1 MQALLFFYKV
11 SITFFIMRIETINE
25 KFGVMIRGLLKRRW
39 FAIGAFVLILFA
51 GMVGMK
57 RMVKETS
64 FDAYFIEG
72 DPMLVKT
79 DEFKAH
85 FGNDY
90 FVGVLTECDNIFTKK
105 NLTLLR
111 ELSNELLDSVSY
123 ADKITSLTDIEFMVG
138 DEWGMTIEQIVP
150 DEIPDDG
157 TPEMDEIRRKAYS
170 KPNVTRKLVSKDG
183 RMSWVVLKLRA
194 FPEDSVWHKETDVAP
209 DMQTGEEVDRVLNN
223 PKYAS
228 LNPKGTGMPVV
239 SYEKMEFINEE
250 MSRIMMIAC
259 IICLIVMIVMT
270 KSLRGVVSPFLSVI
284 GGMFITYGIA
294 GYTGMYVDST
304 TTLIPVILG
313 FAVSIAYNIHIF
325 SYFNGR
331 MRIHGERRKAIEET
345 ITEIGWSVCF
355 CGLTTIVSLLSF
367 LVIPIRPMKCVG
379 MICSMTVL
387 FVMLTTLVITP
398 VLLSFGRNRKPR
410 EGFTEDSDTTWS
422 RMMVNLSNWTM
433 NHSRVIVTVFTVICL
448 VLCIG
453 LFKIVPAF
461 DIEQTMGIDVPYVKK
476 VVGVG
481 KSELGSLYS
490 YDLVIDM
497 ADEDA
502 AKQPDNLRRLERLAK
517 VVEGYPLTKRTTS
530 ILDILKDLN
539 QTLNEG
545 DDAFYRIPDTEE
557 EVAQMMVLYE
567 NAGGSEAEYW
577 VDYDYRRLRLMVE
590 ISDFNSAEVE
600 KELNDIDLRAKE
612 IFPGASVTAVGN
624 LPQYNV
630 MMQYLVRGQM
640 QSFLISVLII
650 GIILMI
656 AFQSIRV
663 GLIGLIPNIMPAI
676 FVGGMMG
683 WVGIPLDM
691 MTATIIPMMLGMAVD
706 DTIHFINHSKLEFD
720 RCGKYPLSIN
730 RTFRV
735 VGVAIVTTSIITS
748 AVFGAFV
755 PSPCAMDSHFGWLAI
770 VGIVSALAA
779 DLFVTPILVKR
790 FKVFGNEKNN

>member
-1 MQALLFFYKV
+1 
-11 SITFFIMRIETINE
+11 MRIETINE

-39 FAIGAFVLILFA
+39 FAIGAFVLILFV

-170 KPNVTRKLVSKDG
+170 KPNVARKLVSKDG

-250 MSRIMMIAC
+250 MSRLMMIAC
-259 IICLIVMIVMT
+259 IICLVVMIVMT

-410 EGFTEDSDTTWS
+410 EGFTEDSDTTWTRTMV
-422 RMMVNLSNWTM
+422 RMSNWTM
-433 NHSRVIVTVFTVICL
+433 HNSRIIVTVFTVICL
-448 VLCIG
+448 ILCVG

-461 DIEQTMGIDVPYVKK
+461 DIEQTMGIKVPYVEK

-481 KSELGSLYS
+481 RSEMGSLYS
-490 YDLVIDM
+490 YDLVIDL

-502 AKQPDNLRRLERLAK
+502 AKQPDNLRRLESLAK

-545 DDAFYRIPDTEE
+545 DEAFYRIPDSEE

-640 QSFLISVLII
+640 LSFIISVLII
-650 GIILMI
+650 GVILMI
-656 AFQSIRV
+656 AFQSVKV
-663 GLIGLIPNIMPAI
+663 GLIGLIPNLMPAV
-676 FVGGMMG
+676 FVGGIMG
-683 WVGIPLDM
+683 WAGIPLDM

-706 DTIHFINHSKLEFD
+706 DTIHFINHSKLEYD

-748 AVFGAFV
+748 AVFGAFTT
-755 PSPCAMDSHFGWLAI
+755 SPCAMNFHFGLLAI

-790 FKVFGNEKNN
+790 FKVFGNEINN

>member
-1 MQALLFFYKV
+1 
-11 SITFFIMRIETINE
+11 MRIETINE

-39 FAIGAFVLILFA
+39 FALGAFVLILFV

-57 RMVKETS
+57 KMVKETS

-170 KPNVTRKLVSKDG
+170 KPNVARKLVSKDG

-194 FPEDSVWHKETDVAP
+194 FPEDSVWHKETDIAP

-250 MSRIMMIAC
+250 MSRLMMIAC
-259 IICLIVMIVMT
+259 IICLVVMIVMT

-345 ITEIGWSVCF
+345 ITEIGWSICF
-355 CGLTTIVSLLSF
+355 CGITTIVSLLSF

-387 FVMLTTLVITP
+387 FVMLTTMIITP

-410 EGFTEDSDTTWS
+410 EGFGEESDTTWTRAMV
-422 RMMVNLSNWTM
+422 RMSDWTM
-433 NHSRVIVTVFTVICL
+433 NNSRIIVTVFTVICL

-461 DIEQTMGIDVPYVKK
+461 DIEQTMGIKVPYVEK

-481 KSELGSLYS
+481 RSEMGSLYS
-490 YDLVIDM
+490 YDLVIDL

-502 AKQPDNLRRLERLAK
+502 AKQPDNLRRLESLAK

-545 DDAFYRIPDTEE
+545 DEAFYRIPDSEE
-557 EVAQMMVLYE
+557 EVAQMMMLYE

-600 KELNDIDLRAKE
+600 KELNDIDVCAKE

-640 QSFLISVLII
+640 LSFIISVLII
-650 GIILMI
+650 GVILMI
-656 AFQSIRV
+656 AFQSVKV
-663 GLIGLIPNIMPAI
+663 GLIGLIPNLMPAV
-676 FVGGMMG
+676 FVGGIMG
-683 WVGIPLDM
+683 WAGVPLDM

-706 DTIHFINHSKLEFD
+706 DTIHFINHSKLEYD

-748 AVFGAFV
+748 AVFGAFTT
-755 PSPCAMDSHFGWLAI
+755 SPCAMNFHFGLLAI

-790 FKVFGNEKNN
+790 FKVFGNEINN

>member
-1 MQALLFFYKV
+1 
-11 SITFFIMRIETINE
+11 MRIETINE

-39 FAIGAFVLILFA
+39 FAICAFVLILFA

-170 KPNVTRKLVSKDG
+170 KPNVARKLVSKDG
-183 RMSWVVLKLRA
+183 RMSWVVLKLRT
-194 FPEDSVWHKETDVAP
+194 FPEDSVWHKETDIAP

-250 MSRIMMIAC
+250 MSRLMMIAC
-259 IICLIVMIVMT
+259 IICLVVMIVMT

-410 EGFTEDSDTTWS
+410 EGFTEDSDTTWTRAMV
-422 RMMVNLSNWTM
+422 RMSDWTM
-433 NHSRVIVTVFTVICL
+433 NNSRIIVTVFTVICL

-461 DIEQTMGIDVPYVKK
+461 DIEQTMGIKVPYVEK

-481 KSELGSLYS
+481 RSEMGSLYS
-490 YDLVIDM
+490 YDLVIDL

-502 AKQPDNLRRLERLAK
+502 AKQPDNLRRLESLAK

-600 KELNDIDLRAKE
+600 KELNDINVCAKE

-640 QSFLISVLII
+640 LSFIISVLII
-650 GIILMI
+650 GVILMI
-656 AFQSIRV
+656 AFQSVKV
-663 GLIGLIPNIMPAI
+663 GLIGLIPNLMPAI
-676 FVGGMMG
+676 FVGGIMG
-683 WVGIPLDM
+683 WAGIPLDM

-706 DTIHFINHSKLEFD
+706 DTIHFINHSKLEYD

-748 AVFGAFV
+748 AVFGAFTT
-755 PSPCAMDSHFGWLAI
+755 SPCAMNFHFGLLAI

-790 FKVFGNEKNN
+790 FKVFGNEINN

>member
-1 MQALLFFYKV
+1 
-11 SITFFIMRIETINE
+11 MRIETINE

-39 FAIGAFVLILFA
+39 FALGAFVLILFV

-57 RMVKETS
+57 KMVKETS

-170 KPNVTRKLVSKDG
+170 KPNVARKLVSKDG

-194 FPEDSVWHKETDVAP
+194 FPEDSVWHKETDIAP

-250 MSRIMMIAC
+250 MSRLMMIAC
-259 IICLIVMIVMT
+259 IICLVVMIVMT

-345 ITEIGWSVCF
+345 ITEIGWSICF
-355 CGLTTIVSLLSF
+355 CGITTIVSLLSF

-387 FVMLTTLVITP
+387 FVMLTTMIITP

-410 EGFTEDSDTTWS
+410 EGFGEESDTTWTRAMV
-422 RMMVNLSNWTM
+422 RMSDWTM
-433 NHSRVIVTVFTVICL
+433 NNSRIIVTVFIVICL

-461 DIEQTMGIDVPYVKK
+461 DIEQTMGIKVPYVEK

-481 KSELGSLYS
+481 RSEMGSLYS
-490 YDLVIDM
+490 YDLVIDL

-502 AKQPDNLRRLERLAK
+502 AKQPDNLRRLESLAK

-545 DDAFYRIPDTEE
+545 DEAFYRIPDSEE
-557 EVAQMMVLYE
+557 EVAQMMMLYE

-600 KELNDIDLRAKE
+600 KELNDIDVCAKE
-612 IFPGASVTAVGN
+612 IYPGASVTAVGN

-640 QSFLISVLII
+640 LSFIISVLII
-650 GIILMI
+650 GVILMI
-656 AFQSIRV
+656 AFQSVKV
-663 GLIGLIPNIMPAI
+663 GLIGLIPNLMPAV
-676 FVGGMMG
+676 FVGGIMG
-683 WVGIPLDM
+683 WAGVPLDM

-706 DTIHFINHSKLEFD
+706 DTIHFINHSKLEYD

-748 AVFGAFV
+748 AVFGAFTT
-755 PSPCAMDSHFGWLAI
+755 SPCAMNFHFGLLAI

-790 FKVFGNEKNN
+790 FKVFGNEINN

>member
-1 MQALLFFYKV
+1 
-11 SITFFIMRIETINE
+11 MRIETINE

-39 FAIGAFVLILFA
+39 FALGAFVLILFV

-57 RMVKETS
+57 KMVKETS

-170 KPNVTRKLVSKDG
+170 KPNVARKLVSKDG

-250 MSRIMMIAC
+250 MSRLMMIAC
-259 IICLIVMIVMT
+259 IICLVVMIVMT

-345 ITEIGWSVCF
+345 ITEIGWSICF
-355 CGLTTIVSLLSF
+355 CGITTIVSLLSF

-387 FVMLTTLVITP
+387 FVMLTTMVITP

-410 EGFTEDSDTTWS
+410 EGFGEESDTTWTRAMV
-422 RMMVNLSNWTM
+422 RMSDWTM
-433 NHSRVIVTVFTVICL
+433 KNSRIIVTVFTVICL

-461 DIEQTMGIDVPYVKK
+461 DIEQTMGIKVPYVEK

-481 KSELGSLYS
+481 RSEMGSLYS
-490 YDLVIDM
+490 YDLVIDL

-502 AKQPDNLRRLERLAK
+502 AKQPDNLRRLESLAK

-545 DDAFYRIPDTEE
+545 NDAFYRIPDTEE

-640 QSFLISVLII
+640 LSFIISVLII
-650 GIILMI
+650 GVILMI
-656 AFQSIRV
+656 AFQSVKV
-663 GLIGLIPNIMPAI
+663 GLIGLIPNLMPAV
-676 FVGGMMG
+676 FVGGIMG
-683 WVGIPLDM
+683 WAGVPLDM

-706 DTIHFINHSKLEFD
+706 DTIHFINHSKLEYD

-748 AVFGAFV
+748 AVFGAFTT
-755 PSPCAMDSHFGWLAI
+755 SPCAMNFHFGLLAI

-790 FKVFGNEKNN
+790 FKVFGNEINN

>member
-1 MQALLFFYKV
+1 MK
-11 SITFFIMRIETINE
+11 IETINE
-25 KFGVMIRGLLKRRW
+25 KFRAMCQGLLKRRW
-39 FAIGAFVLILFA
+39 MALGAFVLILFA

-57 RMVKETS
+57 KMVKETS

-90 FVGVLTECDNIFTKK
+90 FVGVLTECDNIFTKE

-157 TPEMDEIRRKAYS
+157 TPQMDEIRRMAYS
-170 KPNVTRKLVSKDG
+170 KPNVAKKLVSKDAT
-183 RMSWVVLKLRA
+183 MSWVVLKLRA
-194 FPEDSVWHKETDVAP
+194 FPEDSIWHKETDIAP

-223 PKYAS
+223 PKYAK
-228 LNPKGTGMPVV
+228 LNPKATGMPVV
-239 SYEKMEFINEE
+239 SYEKMEFINKE
-250 MSRIMMIAC
+250 MSRLMMIAC

-270 KSLRGVVSPFLSVI
+270 KSLRGVVSPFLAVI

-331 MRIHGERRKAIEET
+331 MRIHGERRKAVVET

-387 FVMLTTLVITP
+387 FVMLTTLVVTP

-410 EGFTEDSDTTWS
+410 EGFTEDSDTAWS
-422 RMMVNLSNWTM
+422 RMMVRLSDWTM
-433 NHSRVIVTVFTVICL
+433 NHSRRIVTVFTVICL

-490 YDLVIDM
+490 YDLVIEL
-497 ADEDA
+497 ADDDA
-502 AKQPDNLRRLERLAK
+502 AKQPENLRRLEQLSA
-517 VVEGYPLTKRTTS
+517 VVENYPLTKRTTS

-545 DDAFYRIPDTEE
+545 DEAFYRIPDTEE
-557 EVAQMMVLYE
+557 EVAQMMMLYE

-600 KELNDIDLRAKE
+600 KELNDIDLQAKE

-650 GIILMI
+650 GVILMI
-656 AFQSIRV
+656 AFQSVKV

-676 FVGGMMG
+676 FVGGAMG
-683 WVGIPLDM
+683 WAGIPLDM

-706 DTIHFINHSKLEFD
+706 DTIHFINHSKLEYD

-755 PSPCAMDSHFGWLAI
+755 TSPCAMNFHFGLLAI

-779 DLFVTPILVKR
+779 DLFVTPVLVKR
-790 FKVFGNEKNN
+790 FKVFGNEKK

>member
-1 MQALLFFYKV
+1 
-11 SITFFIMRIETINE
+11 MRIETINE

-39 FAIGAFVLILFA
+39 FALGAFVLILFV

-57 RMVKETS
+57 KMVKETS

-170 KPNVTRKLVSKDG
+170 KPNVARKLVSKDG

-250 MSRIMMIAC
+250 MSRLMMIAC
-259 IICLIVMIVMT
+259 IICLVVMIVMT

-345 ITEIGWSVCF
+345 ITEIGWSICF
-355 CGLTTIVSLLSF
+355 CGITTIVSLLSF

-387 FVMLTTLVITP
+387 FVMLTTMVITP

-410 EGFTEDSDTTWS
+410 EGFGEESDTTWTRAMV
-422 RMMVNLSNWTM
+422 RMSDWTM
-433 NHSRVIVTVFTVICL
+433 NNSRIIVTVFTVICL

-461 DIEQTMGIDVPYVKK
+461 DIEQTMGIKVPYVEK

-481 KSELGSLYS
+481 RSEMGSLYS
-490 YDLVIDM
+490 YDLVIDL

-502 AKQPDNLRRLERLAK
+502 AKQPDNLRRLESLAK

-545 DDAFYRIPDTEE
+545 DEAFYRIPDSEE
-557 EVAQMMVLYE
+557 EVAQMMMLYE

-600 KELNDIDLRAKE
+600 KELNDIDVCAKV

-640 QSFLISVLII
+640 LSFIISVLII
-650 GIILMI
+650 GVILMI
-656 AFQSIRV
+656 AFQSVKV
-663 GLIGLIPNIMPAI
+663 GLIGLIPNLMPAV
-676 FVGGMMG
+676 FVGGIMG
-683 WVGIPLDM
+683 WAGVPLDM

-706 DTIHFINHSKLEFD
+706 DTIHFINHSKLEYD

-748 AVFGAFV
+748 AVFGAFTT
-755 PSPCAMDSHFGWLAI
+755 SPCAMNFHFGLLAI

-790 FKVFGNEKNN
+790 FKVFGNEINN